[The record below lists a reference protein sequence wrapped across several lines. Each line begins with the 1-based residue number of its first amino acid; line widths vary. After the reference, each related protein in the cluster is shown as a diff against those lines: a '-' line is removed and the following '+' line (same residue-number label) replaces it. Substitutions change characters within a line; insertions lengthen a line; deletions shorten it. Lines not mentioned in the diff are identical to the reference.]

1 MTKELIGK
9 ELILRVYKIKKSGQ
23 KLVTIPKD
31 CEIEAGDFVQII
43 KRELKGGVKEWLM
56 KKI

>member
-43 KRELKGGVKEWLM
+43 KRELKGGVKE
-56 KKI
+56 